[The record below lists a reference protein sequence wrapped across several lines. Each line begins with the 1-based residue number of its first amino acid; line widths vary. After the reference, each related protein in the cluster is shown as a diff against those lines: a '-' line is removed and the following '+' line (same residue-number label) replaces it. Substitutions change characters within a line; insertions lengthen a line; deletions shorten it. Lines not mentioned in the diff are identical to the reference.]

1 MTATDTAWPKAPA
14 PTTDPAE
21 ALLGPIPALARCDRC
36 GAAAYASAI
45 YANALST
52 LFFCSHHFRIHEA
65 AIRSR
70 AMDVRDERH
79 RLVARELAKKPMGGV
94 S

>member
-1 MTATDTAWPKAPA
+1 
-14 PTTDPAE
+14 
-21 ALLGPIPALARCDRC
+21 
-36 GAAAYASAI
+36 
-45 YANALST
+45 

-65 AIRSR
+65 AIR
-70 AMDVRDERH
+70 AQAADVRDERH